1 MMMGVKRETDLA
13 VAERRFKYVGCSES
27 RAPTMLR
34 RPRRDGRG
42 RE

>member
-1 MMMGVKRETDLA
+1 VKRETDLA

-27 RAPTMLR
+27 EGSDDAET
-34 RPRRDGRG
+34 PRRDGRG